1 MATERPLRLA
11 IIGAGSRGLTYG
23 RESVRTGTA
32 VVAAVAEPRP
42 DRRSAAAAEFGVAAT
57 WSVADWSELA

>member
-23 RESVRTGTA
+23 RESVATGYIL
-32 VVAAVAEPRP
+32 
-42 DRRSAAAAEFGVAAT
+42 SK
-57 WSVADWSELA
+57 LY